1 MPSLQTFNRSSPCPR
16 LNQRQRG
23 VGFISFIVLVIVVCA
38 VAVLGIK
45 VFPTFVEYRAIMS
58 AVKKS
63 QAAANSVVEIQ
74 KSFDRYAAIDNID
87 AIVGK
92 DLDITRVNDEFVVSF
107 AYTKKI
113 PLIEPVSLVIDYKG
127 NNKGL

>member
-1 MPSLQTFNRSSPCPR
+1 MPLLQTLNHIRPR
-16 LNQRQRG
+16 QLLNQRQQG
-23 VGFISFIVLVIVVCA
+23 VGFLSFIVLVIVVCA
-38 VAVLGIK
+38 VAILAMK

-63 QAAANSVVEIQ
+63 QPAGSLVEIQ

-87 AIVGK
+87 AITGK
-92 DLDITRVNDEFVVSF
+92 DLDITRVNDEVVVSF

-113 PLIEPVSLVIDYKG
+113 PLVEPVSLVIDYKG